1 MALVALTASTACP
14 TGTTRTTGTTD
25 TAGTT
30 GTVPAASA
38 APAVP
43 GRERQRSRR
52 GVLSL
57 LALAAT
63 ATPAAALAA
72 ACGGTTSTPR
82 DAAGATRALPPATIG
97 WDTFRG
103 YTPPTDWNKVMVDTF
118 QAKYPNIKVD
128 ARPIVLDSGNQQ
140 SAYPKMLA
148 MASAGTLGEVHAWD
162 PSHWQ
167 MYQAVRKNIIQP
179 IDPLIARDKF
189 DLNQYYKV
197 FIEYQKWDGKTWGL
211 PSWGWTG
218 QDGLFYNSDIAQQ
231 AGVTFP
237 AQNSP
242 DWTFA
247 KLYDLSVR
255 MGKFLER
262 TGGVGM
268 ATSMPSAAGV
278 TIWARAFDSDNLTA
292 DGKKS
297 TMLDAKP
304 KEAMKWVYD
313 LANKERVV
321 AIPGRLEGA
330 DQDNFLA
337 GKIGIWQQGSL
348 GVANVNKV
356 NQGGNLKFKAVLFP
370 KRKDGKRPSQ
380 LRGGTWNLLR
390 GAKNADQG
398 WEFIKHITNRDGAL
412 LFNTIGG
419 NGALVRPDIMS
430 DPFFQDPNFKV
441 YLENFENTM
450 LHVVPANYRGTEFE
464 AAFGRMGTPWYKG
477 EVGFE
482 DGLTQWNTELQR
494 ILDQPPE

>member
-1 MALVALTASTACP
+1 MINTNFTRRRVVATLGAGTAS
-14 TGTTRTTGTTD
+14 
-25 TAGTT
+25 
-30 GTVPAASA
+30 
-38 APAVP
+38 
-43 GRERQRSRR
+43 
-52 GVLSL
+52 GVL
-57 LALAAT
+57 
-63 ATPAAALAA
+63 A
-72 ACGGTTSTPR
+72 ACGAQTSGGQ
-82 DAAGATRALPPATIG
+82 AGGSKSLAPATIV
-97 WDTFRG
+97 WETFRG
-103 YTPPTDWNKVMVDTF
+103 FTPPTEWPAKMVETF
-118 QAKYPNIKVD
+118 QAKYPNVKVD
-128 ARPIVLDSGNQQ
+128 ARAIALEGGNQQ

-148 MASAGTLGEVHAWD
+148 NAAAGTLGEVHAWD

-179 IDPLIARDKF
+179 IDPFIARDKF

-197 FIEYQKWDGKTWGL
+197 FIDYQKWEGKTWGL

-218 QDGLFYNSDIAQQ
+218 QDGLFYNTELAQA

-242 DWTFA
+242 DWNFN
-247 KLYDLSVR
+247 KLYELVVK

-262 TGGVGM
+262 TGGYGL
-268 ATSMPSAAGV
+268 ASSMPSAAGV
-278 TIWARAFDSDNLTA
+278 TIWTRAFDSDNLTP

-297 TMLDAKP
+297 TLLDAKP
-304 KEAMKWVYD
+304 KEAMRFIYD
-313 LANKERVV
+313 LANKERAV
-321 AIPGRLEGA
+321 ATPGKLEGG

-348 GVANVNKV
+348 GVANVNLANK
-356 NQGGNLKFKAVLFP
+356 GGLLKYKAQLFP

-380 LRGGTWNLLR
+380 LRGGTWNMNR
-390 GAKNADQG
+390 VNKYPDHSWA
-398 WEFIKHITNRDGAL
+398 FIQHITSREGAL

-430 DPFFQDPNFKV
+430 DPFFQDPNFKI

-450 LHVVPANYRGTEFE
+450 LHIVPANYRGTEFE

>member
-1 MALVALTASTACP
+1 MFRLI
-14 TGTTRTTGTTD
+14 
-25 TAGTT
+25 
-30 GTVPAASA
+30 
-38 APAVP
+38 
-43 GRERQRSRR
+43 
-52 GVLSL
+52 
-57 LALAAT
+57 ALAAPGT
-63 ATPAAALAA
+63 VLAA
-72 ACGGTTSTPR
+72 ACGSTGSPTP
-82 DAAGATRALPPATIG
+82 AAQQGATGGTSLPPATIG

-103 YTPPTDWNKVMVDTF
+103 FTPPTDWNKVMVDTF
-118 QAKYPNIKVD
+118 QARHPNVKVD
-128 ARPIVLDSGNQQ
+128 ARPIALEGGNQQ

-167 MYQAVRKNIIQP
+167 LYQAVRKNIIQP

-189 DLNQYYKV
+189 DLGQYYKV
-197 FIEYQKWDGKTWGL
+197 FIDYQKWDGRTWGL

-218 QDGLFYNSDIAQQ
+218 QDGLFYNTEVAQA
-231 AGVTFP
+231 AGITFP

-242 DWTFA
+242 DWTFTT
-247 KLYDLSVR
+247 LYDITVKMHR
-255 MGKFLER
+255 FLER
-262 TGGVGM
+262 SGGVGM
-268 ATSMPSAAGV
+268 ATSVPSAAGV
-278 TIWARAFDSDNLTA
+278 TIWTRAFDADNLSA

-297 TMLDAKP
+297 TLLEARP
-304 KEAMKWVYD
+304 KEAMRMVYD
-313 LANKERVV
+313 LANKER
-321 AIPGRLEGA
+321 AIVTPGRLEGA

-348 GVANVNKV
+348 GVANVNRA
-356 NQGGNLKFKAVLFP
+356 NQGGLLKYRAQLFP

-380 LRGGTWNLLR
+380 LRGGTWNILR
-390 GAKNADQG
+390 GAKNADHA
-398 WEFIKHITNRDGAL
+398 WEFVKHITSREGAL
-412 LFNTIGG
+412 QFNTIGG

-450 LHVVPANYRGTEFE
+450 LHVVPANFRGTEFE

-482 DGLTQWNTELQR
+482 DGLIQWNTELQR